1 VQAVDSI
8 ARPPILGLRANLRQ
22 FLLLVLI
29 NAFVGAM
36 VGLERSVLPL
46 LGEQTF
52 ALASTAATL
61 SFIASFGIVKAVA
74 NLFAG
79 RLSDRI
85 GRKGVLIAGWL
96 VALPVPFVII
106 AAPNWGW
113 VVFANVLLGVNQG
126 LCWSTTVI
134 MKIDLVGPERRGL
147 AMGLNEAAGYGA
159 VSLAAIFA
167 GYLAATYGL
176 RPAPYLPGIGFAV
189 AGLLLSA
196 LCVRESQG
204 HARHE
209 ARLLQ
214 PTPLEPAS
222 EADQVSAQK
231 VAMQTGE
238 GLTTLPSFK
247 AIFLLTSWNDRALF
261 SVSQAGL
268 VNNLNDGVAWGL
280 FPLFFAANGLGLGQ
294 IGLLA
299 GIYPGVWSVTQLAT
313 GALSDRV
320 GRKQL
325 IVGGMWLQALAI
337 ALVPLIHGFVIWALL
352 MALLGVGTALVYP
365 TLLASVADVAHPT
378 WRATS
383 VGVYRLWR
391 DSGYV
396 VGALLAGTLADRFTI
411 PWAIVGAAVLTLV
424 SGCVVFA
431 RMYETLPQR
440 GTRVAATEQGDQRR

>member
-1 VQAVDSI
+1 M
-8 ARPPILGLRANLRQ
+8 LGLRANLRQ

-46 LGEQTF
+46 LGDQTF

-96 VALPVPFVII
+96 VALPVPFLII

-176 RPAPYLPGIGFAV
+176 RPAPYLPGIGFAA

-204 HARHE
+204 HAQHE
-209 ARLLQ
+209 SRLIE
-214 PTPLEPAS
+214 PVRLEPARD
-222 EADQVSAQK
+222 ADRVSAQK
-231 VAMQTGE
+231 GAMQTDE

-247 AIFLLTSWNDRALF
+247 AIFLFTTWKDRALF
-261 SVSQAGL
+261 SASQAGL

-280 FPLFFAANGLGLGQ
+280 FPLFFATGGLGLGQ

-313 GALSDRV
+313 GALSDWL

-337 ALVPLIHGFVIWALL
+337 ALVPLTHGFMIWALL

-365 TLLASVADVAHPT
+365 TLLASVADVAHPS

-396 VGALLAGTLADRFTI
+396 VGALLAGALADRFNI
-411 PWAIVGAAVLTLV
+411 PWAIMGVAFLTFI

-431 RMYETLPQR
+431 RMYETLPS
-440 GTRVAATEQGDQRR
+440 GMVLAAEATRVARMCGSGRHMIP